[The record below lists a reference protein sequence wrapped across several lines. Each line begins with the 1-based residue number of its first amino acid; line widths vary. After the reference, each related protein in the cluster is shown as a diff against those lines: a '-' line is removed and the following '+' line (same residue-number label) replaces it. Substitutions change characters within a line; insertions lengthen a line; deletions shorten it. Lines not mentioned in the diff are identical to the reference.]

1 MCGYRVVCAELA
13 AVVCCKHSDFG
24 RLCRARIE
32 CNQRTQRS
40 AYEIMRLVVLA
51 CNGQRFVQLATPSGT
66 RCQGEHRLGSR
77 RDACRRDSSASG
89 VLATDPGHNSDA
101 EGPRRPPAAPPPSR
115 LPHDSRR
122 GEHCPGTPHDTTP
135 PPRTAETRHETGCSS
150 SYIIV
155 ALTERSPR
163 QRTKS
168 ARFHAARNGAAPP
181 HHRRARR
188 RPGDPSASAHGAP
201 EEPRRRR

>member
-1 MCGYRVVCAELA
+1 MQASESHSGLRLKQCVASARARTDCDRVRFAMP
-13 AVVCCKHSDFG
+13 SG
-24 RLCRARIE
+24 SRLCKLQARP
-32 CNQRTQRS
+32 
-40 AYEIMRLVVLA
+40 AA
-51 CNGQRFVQLATPSGT
+51 
-66 RCQGEHRLGSR
+66 R
-77 RDACRRDSSASG
+77 RKPDACRRDSSALWSRG
-89 VLATDPGHNSDA
+89 DGSQDNSDA

-122 GEHCPGTPHDTTP
+122 GEHCPGTPHNTTP

-181 HHRRARR
+181 LHRRAQRL
-188 RPGDPSASAHGAP
+188 PGDPTASAQGAP
-201 EEPRRRR
+201 RQPRRASKRR

>member
-1 MCGYRVVCAELA
+1 MQASESHSGLRLKQCVA
-13 AVVCCKHSDFG
+13 AS
-24 RLCRARIE
+24 RARTD
-32 CNQRTQRS
+32 CDRVRFLLCQVAPRS
-40 AYEIMRLVVLA
+40 
-51 CNGQRFVQLATPSGT
+51 LATAP
-66 RCQGEHRLGSR
+66 RPAR
-77 RDACRRDSSASG
+77 RKTDACRRASSALGSPRDG
-89 VLATDPGHNSDA
+89 SQHNSDA

-181 HHRRARR
+181 LHRRARR
-188 RPGDPSASAHGAP
+188 RPGDLSASAHGAP
-201 EEPRRRR
+201 EEPRRSALERQGARRRAVHGLSLIHI